1 MHVLSLFDPWKHEL
15 CTCPKK
21 YSFNPYTGCAH
32 ACDYCYA
39 TYIPDFFRVRTK
51 KNIFEGLSNDLEK
64 LGRNALISMSNSSDP
79 YPVIEK
85 KLKITRK
92 CIEIMKNFD
101 VKLLVITKSD
111 IVKRDIDILSELKC
125 AVAITITGFSTK
137 IFEKFS
143 PFPEKRIETLKTLKD
158 CEIPVIL
165 RLDPLMPWI
174 DKSEWIKVI
183 EKCYFVDHVV
193 TSTLKLRKDSIARI
207 LKTSPKLKSIIN
219 ELYLKRGEKIRNSF
233 YLEKSLRKQMLSVVA
248 EKCSELGISCS
259 FCREGFE
266 FNAKTCDG
274 SHLIK

>member
-1 MHVLSLFDPWKHEL
+1 MRVLSLFDPWKHEL

-51 KNIFEGLSNDLEK
+51 KNIFERLSNDLEK

-79 YPVIEK
+79 YPQIEK
-85 KLKITRK
+85 KLEITRK

-101 VKLLVITKSD
+101 ARLLVITKSD
-111 IVKRDIDILSELKC
+111 IVKRDIDILTELKC
-125 AVAITITGFSTK
+125 AVAITITGFSTSR
-137 IFEKFS
+137 FEKFA
-143 PFPEKRIETLKTLKD
+143 PLPEKRIEALKTLKE
-158 CEIPVIL
+158 CGIPVIL

-174 DKSEWIKVI
+174 DKSEWLSVL
-183 EKCYFVDHVV
+183 EKCDFVDHVV

-207 LKTSPKLKSIIN
+207 IKTAPGLKGIIT
-219 ELYLKRGEKIRNSF
+219 ELYLENGEKIRNSI
-233 YLEKSLRKQMLSVVA
+233 YLPKNVRKEMLDIIV
-248 EKCSELGISCS
+248 EKCSELGISYG
-259 FCREGFE
+259 FCREGFD
-266 FNAKTCDG
+266 FKAKSCDG